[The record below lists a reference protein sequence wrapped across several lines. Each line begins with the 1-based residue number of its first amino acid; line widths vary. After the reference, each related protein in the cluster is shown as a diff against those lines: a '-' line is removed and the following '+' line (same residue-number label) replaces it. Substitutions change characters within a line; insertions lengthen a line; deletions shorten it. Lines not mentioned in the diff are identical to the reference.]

1 MAKLVYEKEGVIYA
15 SAENIPTDNDDKVCD
30 REVIEGHKLVYSK
43 KVGDTMKVFISDSGI
58 PAEGDKDIE
67 AAQDEA
73 DAAKE
78 KAQKQAGCGDEENG
92 HKTVDTDPA
101 DGICDEC
108 EKEIVEDEGGEDD
121 TGDTGD
127 ESDPVA

>member
-15 SAENIPTDNDDKVCD
+15 SAENIPTDNDDKICD
-30 REVIEGHKLVYSK
+30 RDVIEGHKLVYSK

-58 PAEGDKDIE
+58 PAEGDKDVA
-67 AAQDEA
+67 AAQ
-73 DAAKE
+73 AAKE

-92 HKTVDTDPA
+92 HKTVDEEPA

-108 EKEIVEDEGGEDD
+108 EKEIVEDGGE
-121 TGDTGD
+121 
-127 ESDPVA
+127 E